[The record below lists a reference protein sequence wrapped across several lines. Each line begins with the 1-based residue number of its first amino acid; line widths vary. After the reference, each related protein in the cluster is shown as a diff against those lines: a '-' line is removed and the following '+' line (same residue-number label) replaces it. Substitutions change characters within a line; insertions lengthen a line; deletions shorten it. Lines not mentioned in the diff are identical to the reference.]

1 MTDMAIELVT
11 TALDYPF
18 PREDHSFLFVD
29 GERLAMDDYSADGLD
44 KVLAQFGAV
53 AMAERTAVLAYG
65 ANAAPIRLKRKF
77 ASQLSGVIFPVIEAR
92 LHNFDIVYASHFSS
106 YGALPATPIPSL
118 GTAVDVAVTYL
129 DRDQL
134 LRMHETEL
142 LHQSYVFGRLG
153 GIRLVLDT
161 IGLLDS
167 VHSYWSRHGSFTS
180 GCGPLALK
188 AIDAEG
194 RRFKAVTQDAV
205 QRLARDYLAPGC
217 DLNKFIAE
225 TASELVICRKRSMAL
240 SQVARPFDYSQCE
253 ILAM

>member
-1 MTDMAIELVT
+1 
-11 TALDYPF
+11 
-18 PREDHSFLFVD
+18 
-29 GERLAMDDYSADGLD
+29 
-44 KVLAQFGAV
+44 
-53 AMAERTAVLAYG
+53 
-65 ANAAPIRLKRKF
+65 
-77 ASQLSGVIFPVIEAR
+77 VIFPVIEAR

-194 RRFKAVTQDAV
+194 RRFKAVAQDAV

-225 TASELVICRKRSMAL
+225 TASELVICRERSMAL